1 MPLRVHLPQVVSIQ
15 YLRGFA
21 AVLVLIYHIGHI
33 MPSTGVRFSLG
44 AIGVDIFF
52 VISGFIIWV
61 TGRDLA
67 PGPFLKR
74 RLIRL
79 VPLYWTITLLL
90 AFITVTYGRGVDWT
104 RLLHSLAFLAQP
116 TDGVSLWP
124 RPIITVGWTLNLEML
139 FYLCTAAALF
149 APRRARFAI
158 LAAILGGLVTLGFLL
173 PEDTDP
179 RLLFYTGSLMGEFLI
194 GICLGALWTANKMP
208 QFNAANVAL
217 FAAVVVLLGFLPLEH
232 ANRLLSYGTFVALL
246 VMLLLMAEPALRL
259 RPVRLLHAFG
269 DASYS
274 LYLTHVPV
282 ILICKSLAASGV
294 FPASGF
300 ALAAL
305 VVAVTIAVS
314 FACYY
319 GFERPVHRAL
329 SARFRHHN
337 QAIKTAAPVS
347 T

>member
-1 MPLRVHLPQVVSIQ
+1 MSIQ

-21 AVLVLIYHIGHI
+21 AVLVLVYHIGHI
-33 MPSTGVRFSLG
+33 MPETGVRFSLG

-61 TGRDLA
+61 TGRDLN

-79 VPLYWTITLLL
+79 VPLYWTITLVL
-90 AFITVTYGRGVDWT
+90 ALVTLTNGGGVDWT

-158 LAAILGGLVTLGFLL
+158 LAAVLGGLVALGFLL
-173 PEDTDP
+173 PAGTDP

-194 GICLGALWTANKMP
+194 GICLGVLWTTNKMP
-208 QFNAANVAL
+208 HFNITNVVL
-217 FAAVVVLLGFLPLEH
+217 FTGAVVLLGFLPLEH

-246 VMLLLMAEPALRL
+246 VTLLLMAEPALRV
-259 RPVRLLHAFG
+259 RPVRLLNVLG

-282 ILICKSLAASGV
+282 ILVCKSLSGSGI
-294 FPASGF
+294 FPITGL
-300 ALAAL
+300 ALAL
-305 VVAVTIAVS
+305 VVAGVTIALS

-329 SARFRHHN
+329 SARFRHQN
-337 QAIKTAAPVS
+337 PATTSAPV
-347 T
+347 TP